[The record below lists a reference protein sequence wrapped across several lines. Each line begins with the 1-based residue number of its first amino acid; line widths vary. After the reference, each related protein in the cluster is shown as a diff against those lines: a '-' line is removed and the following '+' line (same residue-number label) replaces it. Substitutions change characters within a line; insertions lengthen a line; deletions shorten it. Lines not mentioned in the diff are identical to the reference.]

1 MIYRQDLK
9 KNSRKKRSSQ
19 KKNDSGHRISRAEL
33 TLIIVATLVAIFS
46 FTFLKP
52 ALSDYLYYQMID
64 VEGSLEQNYDL
75 IDSFLQAY
83 RPIRNWSVA
92 FPSEITARSIAA
104 VEILPGEPS
113 RHLLI
118 KNSDH
123 PYPIASITKLMT
135 AMVAVDQ
142 YDLDHQII
150 ASSQAAN
157 QIGNI
162 PLIREGDQLS
172 VRDLIYLTLMESNN
186 GAAYALA
193 EIQGVPAFVQ
203 QMNSKAAALNLTQT
217 RFYTP
222 TGLTGASRVDNY
234 STASEITQMVAY
246 LWQQP
251 EYEIIRQA
259 LGADDYAIYDGTG
272 AFYYRAVNNNQL
284 LGEYTNLVGSKT
296 GYLPSAGECLV
307 SVFKKP
313 EEENYLIV
321 VVLGSDHRFEDTKR
335 VVEWIPEA
343 YLYSFNYG
351 L

>member
-1 MIYRQDLK
+1 MIYRRNLK
-9 KNSRKKRSSQ
+9 KGSAKKRSS
-19 KKNDSGHRISRAEL
+19 KKKIYFWNKINRTEL
-33 TLIIVATLVAIFS
+33 TLIIVTILIAIFG

-52 ALSDYLYYQMID
+52 ALSDYLYYQMVD
-64 VEGSLEQNYDL
+64 VQGSLTRNHNL
-75 IDSFLQAY
+75 IESLLQAY
-83 RPIRNWSVA
+83 RPIRNWSVS
-92 FPSEITARSIAA
+92 FPSEITARSVAA
-104 VEILPGEPS
+104 IEILPGEPN

-142 YDLDHQII
+142 YDLDHQIL
-150 ASSQAAN
+150 ASSRAAN

-162 PLIREGDQLS
+162 PLIKEGDQLS
-172 VRDLIYLTLMESNN
+172 VRDLIYLSLMESNN
-186 GAAYALA
+186 SAAYALA
-193 EIQGVPAFVQ
+193 EIKGVSDFVQ
-203 QMNSKAAALNLTQT
+203 RMNDKAASLNLTQT

-222 TGLTGASRVDNY
+222 TGLTGINRVDNY
-234 STASEITQMVAY
+234 STASEITEMVAH

-251 EYEIIRQA
+251 KYEIIRQA
-259 LGADDYAIYDGTG
+259 LGTDDYAIYDGTG

-284 LGEYTNLVGSKT
+284 LGEYNNLVGSKT

-307 SVFKKP
+307 SVFQKP
-313 EEENYLIV
+313 TEENYLIV